1 MSKKMEDCSQRE
13 QAANFLQDHFRISI
27 GELAEEAYPFS
38 AAELLDPAK
47 CSHIMK
53 LQSRQLGD
61 PGGIV
66 VGTLFA
72 KRYAVFFMGMLSAVS
87 LFDCLLETSAANV
100 RFRIMNLAA
109 MEYQA
114 TLAVRPWPPVFELE
128 QRKVEVENWTDRLL
142 QHTEKILTAVS
153 SHTGAKVSVMWSL
166 ISHYVQ
172 KCYAQLEHNTSI
184 WQTEQRLQLI
194 KADRHVLF
202 QKRHGN
208 PLDVSFKEFQHR
220 QYGGASVL
228 LRRYCCLA
236 YRLRR
241 EGQQV
246 HGYCSTC
253 PKISAEERLDLL
265 KDGAN
270 T

>member
-1 MSKKMEDCSQRE
+1 MEECSQRE
-13 QAANFLQDHFRISI
+13 QAAHFLQENFRISI
-27 GELAEEAYPFS
+27 RELEAEAYPFA
-38 AAELLDPAK
+38 AAELLDPAR
-47 CSHIMK
+47 CSQIMR

-72 KRYAVFFMGMLSAVS
+72 KRYAVLFMGLLSAVS
-87 LFDCLLETSAANV
+87 LFDCLLEISPASV
-100 RFRIMNLAA
+100 RFRITDLAA

-114 TLAVRPWPPVFELE
+114 TLAARPWPTVIELE
-128 QRKVEVENWTDRLL
+128 QRKVAVENWTGRLL
-142 QHTEKILTAVS
+142 QHTEKILAAVS
-153 SHTGAKVSVMWSL
+153 SHTGAKVNVMWSL

-172 KCYAQLEHNTSI
+172 KSYARLEHSTGV
-184 WQTEQRLQLI
+184 WQTQQRGQLI
-194 KADRHVLF
+194 MADRDVLF
-202 QKRHGN
+202 QKRQGN
-208 PLDVSFKEFQHR
+208 PLDVLFKEFQHR
-220 QYGGASVL
+220 QYGGTLVL

-253 PKISAEERLDLL
+253 PKISVEERLDLL
-265 KDGAN
+265 NDGAKA
-270 T
+270 